1 MKSYVLIQIPTL
13 TASANRAGLASTIRV
28 EPSMSGRMPG
38 PVGVEVRDER
48 RNVFVEEMISG
59 GAIRLELDNNSG
71 EWRINPP
78 AIPNWTHYLA
88 SSHGRFTRGA
98 DQITVGDEG
107 NANVYFSLRPANKMS
122 GHAEFGLPFGSSD
135 KFHTDWKRVP
145 KPLPA
150 SGKPPIWYGL
160 AIASGGPLAGPRAA
174 NAIVVSDD
182 KWFTF
187 SMPELAA
194 GTSRGYFW
202 NAAFVLLTGY
212 LDRGDCVA
220 NPGSS
225 IDYELSV
232 SQRWSERAGTLNHI
246 AAFQFDNLIQFTL
259 NNAETL
265 RALGMSVLGETC
277 VDHDER
283 HVIICDLAGAVINAG
298 IYAYTGACVQD
309 RE

>member
-28 EPSMSGRMPG
+28 ERSVRGRMPG
-38 PVGVEVRDER
+38 PVGVEVRHER

-59 GAIRLELDNNSG
+59 GAIGLELDNNSQ

-78 AIPNWTHYLA
+78 AFPNWTRYLP

-98 DQITVGDEG
+98 DQITVGG

-122 GHAEFGLPFGSSD
+122 GQAEFGLSFGSSD
-135 KFHTDWKRVP
+135 KSHTDWKRVP

-160 AIASGGPLAGPRAA
+160 AIAGSGGPVAGPRAA

-187 SMPELAA
+187 SMPEIAA

-202 NAAFVLLTGY
+202 GAAFVLLTGY
-212 LDRGDCVA
+212 LDRRGCVA
-220 NPGSS
+220 NFGSG
-225 IDYELSV
+225 IDYELSL
-232 SQRWSERAGTLNHI
+232 SQRWIERAGTLNHI

-265 RALGMSVLGETC
+265 RALGMAVLGETC

-283 HVIICDLAGAVINAG
+283 HVIICDLAGAGINAG

-309 RE
+309 RG